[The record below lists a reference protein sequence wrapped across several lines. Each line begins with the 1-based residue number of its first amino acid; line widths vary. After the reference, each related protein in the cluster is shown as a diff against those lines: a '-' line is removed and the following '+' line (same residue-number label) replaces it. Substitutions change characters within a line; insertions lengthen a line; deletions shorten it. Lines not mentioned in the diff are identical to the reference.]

1 MMTFLFILLAFLHS
15 HVFWPRAPRGALSC
29 NVVSSATSTLA
40 VWAVARGRATIRAL
54 ARHCLM
60 LAEHWQQS
68 EHWQDTGRV
77 LAMLEP
83 KWIRNIYIY
92 IYTRFAYGT
101 LRCLRSRTKHSSKQ
115 GTVRSRAISKGISKE
130 KHAWS
135 KVLSKEKEAC
145 SSNAFKGSVAAKH
158 VRAMLSSAQWP
169 RRKKKHARALI
180 SSAQRPSGATKSTLE
195 Q

>member
-1 MMTFLFILLAFLHS
+1 MGQKASTILNCCWRRTLHIGNMRRCPLEACNLDTGKPLLARQRLGD
-15 HVFWPRAPRGALSC
+15 WPTDC
-29 NVVSSATSTLA
+29 
-40 VWAVARGRATIRAL
+40 WQ
-54 ARHCLM
+54 CLN
-60 LAEHWQQS
+60 QN
-68 EHWQDTGRV
+68 GYG
-77 LAMLEP
+77 
-83 KWIRNIYIY
+83 IYIY

>member
-1 MMTFLFILLAFLHS
+1 MRFAIGHGPKGEHDPELLLAS
-15 HVFWPRAPRGALSC
+15 HPS
-29 NVVSSATSTLA
+29 
-40 VWAVARGRATIRAL
+40 
-54 ARHCLM
+54 
-60 LAEHWQQS
+60 HWQYASLPVGGLQS
-68 EHWQDTGRV
+68 GHWQAIVGKTATRRLAHRL

>member
-1 MMTFLFILLAFLHS
+1 MGQKASTILNCCWRRTLHIGNMRRCPLEACNLDTCKPLLARQRLGD
-15 HVFWPRAPRGALSC
+15 WPTDC
-29 NVVSSATSTLA
+29 
-40 VWAVARGRATIRAL
+40 WQ
-54 ARHCLM
+54 CLN
-60 LAEHWQQS
+60 QN
-68 EHWQDTGRV
+68 GYG
-77 LAMLEP
+77 
-83 KWIRNIYIY
+83 IYIY

-135 KVLSKEKEAC
+135 KMLSNEKEAC